1 MVNVPKWSLR
11 IFSKSLKMLKF
22 REFGSE
28 SNWIGS
34 EHFVIE
40 LVSLEDLTWRIWR
53 SDQFPKPLSS
63 LSVSLFQA
71 TQPGFMLFMLGSFPH
86 AFRTWIKV
94 LMTSSTDI
102 LTWSS
107 REFLHRLERCS
118 LKWLIESYYPCL
130 NVDLLLKSIVGHFLY
145 EQINKI

>member
-1 MVNVPKWSLR
+1 MNVPKWSLR
-11 IFSKSLKMLKF
+11 NFLKSLKMLKF

-53 SDQFPKPLSS
+53 SDQFPKPLSY

-71 TQPGFMLFMLGSFPH
+71 TQPGFMLSMLGSFPH

-94 LMTSSTDI
+94 LMTSSTDMVI
-102 LTWSS
+102 TWIFTSI
-107 REFLHRLERCS
+107 RKMFIKMTHRKLLSLSERGFTIKEHC
-118 LKWLIESYYPCL
+118 WAF
-130 NVDLLLKSIVGHFLY
+130 SIWT
-145 EQINKI
+145 NK